1 MSEKPVNYRCKRCLE
16 PFYIKK
22 DIEGHLKMEKLS
34 CTPHEGYSLTDKVC
48 KTQSLIK
55 IPRNTIE
62 NRTCKICDTIF
73 SNVHNYKRH
82 HREQHTDRFAGLNNL
97 NHKLK
102 SNPRM
107 ILDGKTNISK
117 NPYVITTCR
126 QEIDPVTGHIN
137 NYIDNT
143 TNTTTLRL
151 IFEVKLDGEYHDT
164 YIYTR
169 KYVNGIIVEDEE
181 DVLTKIVF
189 EMVIEI
195 LMEKGIDIFNVQSF
209 VDRVNDE
216 VKIQSDSKTNNHN
229 ITLGNIDFNSS

>member
-1 MSEKPVNYRCKRCLE
+1 MSEKPINYQCKRCLT

-22 DIEGHLKMEKLS
+22 DIETHLKMEKLS
-34 CTPHEGYSLTDKVC
+34 CTPHEGYTLTDNVC
-48 KTQSLIK
+48 KTQSFIK

-97 NHKLK
+97 IHKSK
-102 SNPRM
+102 SNPKM
-107 ILDGKTNISK
+107 IMDGKTNISN

-151 IFEVKLDGEYHDT
+151 IFEVRLDGEYHDT

-216 VKIQSDSKTNNHN
+216 VKIQSNSTTNDHN
-229 ITLGNIDFNSS
+229 ITLGNINFNS

>member
-1 MSEKPVNYRCKRCLE
+1 MSEKPVNYRCQRCLA
-16 PFYIKK
+16 PFQLKK
-22 DIEGHLKMEKLS
+22 EIETHIGTEKLT
-34 CTPHEGYSLTDKVC
+34 CTPHDGYNLTDKVC

-62 NRTCKICDTIF
+62 NRTCKICDTVF

-82 HREQHTDRFAGLNNL
+82 HREQHTDRFAGFKNL
-97 NHKLK
+97 KNKQK
-102 SNPRM
+102 M
-107 ILDGKTNISK
+107 IMDGKTNISN

-126 QEIDPVTGHIN
+126 QEIDPETGVIN

-151 IFEVKLDGEYHDT
+151 IFEVRLDGEYHDT

-169 KYVNGIIVEDEE
+169 KYINGIIVEDEE

-195 LMEKGIDIFNVQSF
+195 LMEKGIDIFNIQSF

-216 VKIQSDSKTNNHN
+216 VKIQSDSTTNNHN
-229 ITLGNIDFNSS
+229 ITLGNFNFNS